1 LSFAGVSKLVIMKK
15 LGWSFFIII
24 IIFLAGLTLG
34 WYVTRD
40 VSTKS
45 VSSQVIL
52 TALHDR
58 GFLVTQT
65 YIFNEPIE
73 IRDQDESF
81 WSKILWGQVI
91 KAHGVVEVNLGV
103 DLSKISQADV
113 EVGSNR
119 ITIYVPR
126 AEIFNSRLVG
136 EVSVENS
143 QGILKSLFEN
153 DDGYNQAMA
162 ELTRQAENAALS
174 DEMIQVANQ
183 KSEDE
188 ISRLV
193 GYITEDKEV
202 EIKIRGSAIDID

>member
-1 LSFAGVSKLVIMKK
+1 MKK
-15 LGWSFFIII
+15 FGQYLIAIVL
-24 IIFLAGLTLG
+24 IFAAGLVLG

-40 VSTKS
+40 VSTKN

-103 DLSKISQADV
+103 DLSEISQDDV
-113 EVGSNR
+113 EVDSNKIR
-119 ITIYVPR
+119 VYVSR

-143 QGILKSLFEN
+143 QGILKSLFES

-174 DEMIQVANQ
+174 NEMIQVANQ
-183 KSEDE
+183 KSQDE

-193 GYITEDKEV
+193 GYIAEGKEV